1 MYFEDD
7 FQDAKTATK
16 ETLAAFEALL
26 DSSSADERQSLI
38 EANRP
43 KMAQLAEE
51 FRQLEQEL
59 IHDD

>member
-1 MYFEDD
+1 MYFVDD
-7 FQDAKTATK
+7 FADAKEATQA
-16 ETLAAFEALL
+16 TLSAFDALL
-26 DSSSADERQSLI
+26 EESSAEQRQSLL

-51 FRQLEQEL
+51 FRQLEHEL

>member
-1 MYFEDD
+1 MYFADD
-7 FQDAKTATK
+7 FADAKEATQA
-16 ETLAAFEALL
+16 TLGAFEALL
-26 DSSSADERQSLI
+26 EASTPAQRQSIL

-51 FRQLEQEL
+51 FRQLEHEL